1 MSLFNELKRRNVF
14 RVGIAYVIAAWL
26 VAQVLQ
32 LVFDSFG
39 TPDWA
44 MKTLLVLL
52 ATGLPFVLFFA
63 WAFELTPEGLKRES
77 EVDRTASITHVTS
90 KRLDYFIIAMLAV
103 TIGLVVADRFLP
115 VGAGLA
121 RDQHTQ
127 DAALDNRAQSALLQQ
142 EAEPTPVI
150 AVGDK
155 SIAVLPFVD
164 MSADKDQEYMSDG
177 IAEELLNLLAKI
189 PELKVAS
196 RSSAFQF
203 KGEKIDLVD
212 VAHKLKV
219 AYVLEGSVRK
229 AGNQLRITAQLIK
242 AEDGFHLWSET
253 YDRSLDNI
261 FAIQDEIS
269 AAVVD
274 ALKIE
279 LLGTAP
285 KAAVAN
291 PEAYALVLKARYLYA
306 KWGKENFAAAVD
318 TYQQALAIDPN
329 YAEAWAGL
337 SVTYLS
343 QTQSGYLDGKE
354 GLVLAR
360 AAVDKAVALNPN
372 LASAWARLSLIQ
384 CMFEWDWAGAGK
396 SLKKALELAPTE
408 ARVLGAAGNLANLLG
423 RPDEALA
430 YYQRI
435 LADEPLDMINLF
447 NAADMLHRQG
457 QLEESEQA
465 YRKLLELNPQ
475 DWGSHT
481 QVAIIMLQQ
490 HRAQDAWNEL
500 ELEVDP
506 QQQEYGRI
514 LALFSLGKSE
524 EARQHLDQFIE
535 KNQSWGAFL
544 IATIYAW
551 NKDADTAF
559 EWLDRAYAQ
568 HDGLMSSLLKEP
580 LFTSL
585 HDDPRWLELVDK
597 MGLPHAALDN
607 RAQSALLQEAT
618 P

>member
-1 MSLFNELKRRNVF
+1 MSFFNELKRRNVF

-32 LVFDSFG
+32 LIFDSFG
-39 TPDWA
+39 TPDWV

-52 ATGLPFVLFFA
+52 GTGLPFVLFFA
-63 WAFELTPEGLKRES
+63 WAFELTPEGLKPER

-90 KRLDYFIIAMLAV
+90 KRLDYVIIAML
-103 TIGLVVADRFLP
+103 VVAIGAVVVDRLLP
-115 VGAGLA
+115 VGARLA
-121 RDQHTQ
+121 RDQNTQ
-127 DAALDNRAQSALLQQ
+127 DAAPDNRAQGALLQQ
-142 EAEPTPVI
+142 EAEPAPVI

-203 KGEKIDLVD
+203 KGEKIDLVE

-242 AEDGFHLWSET
+242 ADDGFHLWSET

-279 LLGTAP
+279 LLGAAP
-285 KAAVAN
+285 KAEVVN

-318 TYQQALAIDPN
+318 IYQQALAIDPD

-343 QTQSGYLDGKE
+343 QTQSGYLEGKE
-354 GLVLAR
+354 GLALAR
-360 AAVDKAVALNPN
+360 SAVDKAVTLNPN
-372 LASAWARLSLIQ
+372 LATAWARLSLIQ
-384 CMFEWDWAGAGK
+384 SVFEWDWAGAEK
-396 SLKKALELAPTE
+396 SLKKALELAPTD
-408 ARVLGAAGNLANLLG
+408 ALVLSAAGNLANLLG
-423 RPDEALA
+423 RPDEGLVYCQRVLA
-430 YYQRI
+430 V
-435 LADEPLDMINLF
+435 DPLNMINLY

-457 QLEESEQA
+457 RLEESEQA
-465 YRKLLELNPQ
+465 YRKLLELNPE

-481 QVAIIMLQQ
+481 QLATIMLEQG
-490 HRAQDAWNEL
+490 RVKEAWDEL

-514 LALFSLGKSE
+514 LALFALGKDE
-524 EARQHLDQFIE
+524 EARQRLDQFIE
-535 KNQSWGAFL
+535 KNQSWGAFP

-551 NKDADTAF
+551 NQDADTAF
-559 EWLDRAYAQ
+559 EWLDRAYEQ
-568 HDGLMSSLLKEP
+568 RDGLMSNVLMEP
-580 LFTSL
+580 LLGKL
-585 HDDPRWLELVDK
+585 HDDPRWLELIDK